1 MTNQIHVV
9 CIINIALES
18 YINIQMFLIYCFLLL
33 LTDMVE
39 IDVAFEKNSTEGV
52 DKFHNITF
60 TADGSF
66 EIPFTININF
76 YNGTA
81 KSMYVCTCGI
91 FSPPTMQQSH
101 TQENVCCIVHV
112 IPYYVNTCYAN
123 TKPR

>member
-1 MTNQIHVV
+1 MTNQIHVFW
-9 CIINIALES
+9 IINIALES

-39 IDVAFEKNSTEGV
+39 IDVAYDKNSTEGV

-76 YNGTA
+76 IDGTA
-81 KSMYVCTCGI
+81 KSMC
-91 FSPPTMQQSH
+91 
-101 TQENVCCIVHV
+101 VHV
-112 IPYYVNTCYAN
+112 AYFLHQPCSNPIHRKTCVA
-123 TKPR
+123 